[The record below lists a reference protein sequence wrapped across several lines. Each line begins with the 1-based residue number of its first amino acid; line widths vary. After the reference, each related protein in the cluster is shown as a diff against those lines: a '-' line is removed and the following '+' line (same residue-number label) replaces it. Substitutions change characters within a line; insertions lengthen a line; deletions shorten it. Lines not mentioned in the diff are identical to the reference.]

1 LGKEIRVTID
11 KRGKSEMKN
20 RIITLIILTAILFLL
35 FSAVVMSVYQILLAD
50 QQILDFINKEKS

>member
-1 LGKEIRVTID
+1 
-11 KRGKSEMKN
+11 MKN

-35 FSAVVMSVYQILLAD
+35 FSAIVMSAYQILLAD